1 MAQIIDGRE
10 TAKKVKAEVK
20 AEVDR
25 LSAEG
30 RRTPCLAV
38 ILAGD
43 DPASAIYVRNKEKA
57 CKANGIISKMI
68 KLPADVS
75 AEKLSSVIKEL
86 NDDPKVDGIL
96 LQLPLPD
103 HLRKDE
109 ADFLNMIKPD
119 KDVDGFHPINI
130 GRLALGLPAP
140 IACTPYGCLRLI
152 EETGEEIE
160 GKLALVIGRS
170 NTVGKPMI
178 QLLLRKNATVIV
190 CHSRTRNLPELSR
203 QADIIIAAVGKAEF
217 VTGDM
222 VKEGAIVI
230 DVGINRQENGKLLGD
245 VNFPEVSEKAA
256 YITKVPGGV
265 GPMTIA
271 MLLKNT
277 LLCYEEHEKNINA

>member
-1 MAQIIDGRE
+1 MAQIIDGKK
-10 TAKKVKAEVK
+10 TAKKVKAEIK
-20 AEVDR
+20 EQVDR
-25 LSAEG
+25 IREAGG
-30 RRTPCLAV
+30 RIPCLSV

-57 CKANGIISKMI
+57 CQENGIISRMI
-68 KLPADVS
+68 KLPADVT
-75 AEKLSSVIKEL
+75 AEKLREVITEL
-86 NDDPKVDGIL
+86 NDDPEVDGIL

-103 HLRKDE
+103 HLRKEE
-109 ADFLNMIKPD
+109 ASFLNLIHPD

-140 IACTPYGCLRLI
+140 VACTPYGCMRLL
-152 EETGEEIE
+152 EETGEPIE

-190 CHSRTRNLPELSR
+190 CHSRTRNLPELCR
-203 QADIIIAAVGKAEF
+203 QADIIIAAVGRAEF
-217 VTGDM
+217 VKGDM
-222 VKEGAIVI
+222 VKPGAIVI
-230 DVGINRQENGKLLGD
+230 DVGINRQPDGKLLGD
-245 VNFPEVSEKAA
+245 VNFPEVSEKASF
-256 YITKVPGGV
+256 ITKVPGGV

-277 LLCYEEHEKNINA
+277 MLCYEEHEKVRHV